1 MKSNILYSEI
11 VGIITTYNSKINFEI
26 GYDTNKNL
34 YTVQTIMFIRFVWM
48 HFHLMKL
55 VFRIE
60 KTSYKCKNP

>member
-11 VGIITTYNSKINFEI
+11 VVILKYVTKFKI